1 MQLPLFPTAAST
13 ISSSVDWLYFYLVA
27 VSAVMSLLIF
37 GAVFF
42 FAIKYRRKPGDPAP
56 KPMHGSLKVEITWSI
71 VPFLIM
77 LTFFWWGTTIYF
89 AEATPPPNALDLYA
103 VG

>member
-42 FAIKYRRKPGDPAP
+42 FAIIGVFGFTAAI
-56 KPMHGSLKVEITWSI
+56 GALAL
-71 VPFLIM
+71 FLVLAL
-77 LTFFWWGTTIYF
+77 LTFRRPRAEGTQR
-89 AEATPPPNALDLYA
+89 
-103 VG
+103 